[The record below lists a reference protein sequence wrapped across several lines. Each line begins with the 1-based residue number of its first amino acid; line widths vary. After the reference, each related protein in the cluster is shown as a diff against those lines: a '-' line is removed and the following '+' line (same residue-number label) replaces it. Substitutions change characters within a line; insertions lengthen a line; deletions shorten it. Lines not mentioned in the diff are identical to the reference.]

1 MQGSRRK
8 GALPQHQQR
17 PAQDGLPWERLLGSA
32 PRERRKTLSL
42 PMDKALGAL
51 VEETPRIFPVPSH
64 SRHCSLSFSTQKTPK
79 VFFGCF
85 SFSQQLWSRG
95 SKAWVGLNMEHRY
108 PSLHASKQPPLLI
121 PPFYLP
127 IKKLITQ
134 LQHFLQKHLHTPTRC
149 TGLFKHQV
157 MAALKDSPF
166 HKKQVQSYHTRW
178 NSRT

>member
-79 VFFGCF
+79 VFFGVF
-85 SFSQQLWSRG
+85 F
-95 SKAWVGLNMEHRY
+95 
-108 PSLHASKQPPLLI
+108 P
-121 PPFYLP
+121 
-127 IKKLITQ
+127 
-134 LQHFLQKHLHTPTRC
+134 
-149 TGLFKHQV
+149 
-157 MAALKDSPF
+157 AALEQGQQSLGWIDHGAQVSIPSCLKAASPSNPSF
-166 HKKQVQSYHTRW
+166 LFAYKKANYSAAAFSAKASAHSHKVYW
-178 NSRT
+178 LV